1 MNKCVW
7 SSWKWSDLL
16 SRSENET
23 ENKTLLYEGDNGLGC
38 IPLPFKAKLNVP
50 CW

>member
-1 MNKCVW
+1 MNKWVR
-7 SSWKWSDLL
+7 SSWESSDLL

-23 ENKTLLYEGDNGLGC
+23 ENKTLLYEGNDGLGC
-38 IPLPFKAKLNVP
+38 IPLPFKAKLNVL